1 MPPYENRPGWGKT
14 GEHQMTTDCKH
25 AHIQTWRFED
35 SAEVAGLWSCTDCGR
50 RFEPVAPVVDHACTT
65 SAVVDRV
72 PLTDDQIKAVLTVA
86 VRAGAVAWLGFEKDK
101 DGLYTAPSLSPQHY
115 QIARAIEAA
124 HGITAAKDKP

>member
-50 RFEPVAPVVDHACTT
+50 RFEPVAPVVD
-65 SAVVDRV
+65 RV
-72 PLTDDQIKAVLTVA
+72 PLTDEQIEAVWKAHVLP
-86 VRAGAVAWLGFEKDK
+86 GFGDRQKF
-101 DGLYTAPSLSPQHY
+101 YSPIVY
-115 QIARAIEAA
+115 AREIEAA
-124 HGITAAKDKP
+124 HGITAAMKDKP